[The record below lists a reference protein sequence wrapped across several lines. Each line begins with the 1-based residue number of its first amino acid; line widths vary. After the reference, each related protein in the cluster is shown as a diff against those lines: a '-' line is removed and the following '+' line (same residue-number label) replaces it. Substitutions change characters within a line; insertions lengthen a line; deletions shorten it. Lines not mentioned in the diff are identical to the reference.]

1 MDKSKVGILGAT
13 GMVGQQFV
21 RLLEGHPWFEVAAL
35 AASGRSEGQTYSQVC
50 RWRVSAGMPAAVRE
64 MQVQPC
70 KPEAMSDCE
79 LIFSALPGSLAG
91 PIEEA
96 FAAAGYFV
104 SSNASSHRMTPDVP
118 LLVPEANP
126 DHLALIDVQRSRRG
140 WQSGFIVTNPNCTVN
155 GLVLVLKPL
164 HDRFGLKTVMV
175 TTMQALSGAG
185 YPGVPSL
192 DSLDNVIPYIGGE
205 EAKVESEP
213 LKLLGRLEGEGVQK
227 ATFTI
232 SAQCNR
238 VATRNGHLESVTLA
252 FDRPA
257 TVDEVVET
265 LRAFSALPQ
274 ELGLPSAPQP
284 PIIVREEPDR
294 PQPYLD
300 RDAGNGMAVVVG
312 RVRPCPVL
320 DVKFSLLGHNTVR
333 GAAGAAILNAE
344 LLAAR
349 GYLGTSVASAIEGYQ
364 QMAQANR
371 ELAEESMTAVN
382 EVWASYD

>member
-1 MDKSKVGILGAT
+1 MNKFKVGILGAT

-35 AASGRSEGQTYSQVC
+35 AASGRSEGQAYGEVC
-50 RWRVSAGMPAAVRE
+50 RWRVSADMPAAVRE
-64 MQVQPC
+64 MQVQQC
-70 KPEAMSDCE
+70 QPEAMSDCE
-79 LIFSALPGSLAG
+79 LVFSALPGSLAG

-140 WQSGFIVTNPNCTVN
+140 WQRGFIVTNPNCTVN

-213 LKLLGRLEGEGVQK
+213 LKLLGRLEGGGVQK

-252 FDRPA
+252 FEKPA

-265 LRAFSALPQ
+265 LRAFTALPQ

-320 DVKFSLLGHNTVR
+320 DVKFTLLGHNTVR

-349 GYLGTSVASAIEGYQ
+349 GYLGTSVAGAIEGYQ
-364 QMAQANR
+364 QMAQVNR
-371 ELAEESMTAVN
+371 ELAEESMPAVN
-382 EVWASYD
+382 EVWASCD